1 MPMGILEE
9 KSSSIYWR
17 VLCRDLQAVLERGIK
32 SIAVVLKHSA
42 IFPDHEKAVGE
53 IAKELGFEQ
62 VLPKREPSL

>member
-1 MPMGILEE
+1 M
-9 KSSSIYWR
+9 YWR

-53 IAKELGFEQ
+53 IAKQLGFEQ
-62 VLPKREPSL
+62 VLP